1 MTNISLAIMVS
12 GESCRKLIDFTNED
26 TRSCLDKLLTPRE
39 GLRVKIPRV
48 NKAQLVEY
56 KDELKRVREVTEV
69 ALSCLSHME
78 RRIVEKPVGRK
89 GRMRPRKNISSSLW
103 VVNESL
109 SYSNCFNCKRVILRE
124 AQETLNLSKL
134 IGAEIV
140 GNEDDIVKDI
150 ARIIE
155 PRRASDVSVMWGTGQ
170 FQQTGWYLAI
180 ENGISRTFV
189 LQVYTR
195 RVGWRSRTCFGANW
209 RMWVVVDIC
218 QYMWWAISIGVASSE
233 RPCYFIA
240 VREWLDRW
248 KNLVVRTLPRG
259 FSDHSPLLLI
269 GDNVDRARH
278 KLQRMKGFLKVW
290 NKVSFDNI
298 DERILVA
305 TTLLKELDVRVGNG
319 RLVGG
324 LVHCV
329 SIARLWPRCSRRSL
343 LRNIIGHYKW
353 VEFDYKENVVAVC
366 LDLKLSRNKNLGSM
380 GAVEMVVKD
389 IVSPILTWK
398 INFEVKKPWKIDGM

>member
-103 VVNESL
+103 VETKLKVIMNMMVI
-109 SYSNCFNCKRVILRE
+109 RVWYTDSFTYAFFRF
-124 AQETLNLSKL
+124 
-134 IGAEIV
+134 V
-140 GNEDDIVKDI
+140 G
-150 ARIIE
+150 
-155 PRRASDVSVMWGTGQ
+155 RASDVSVMWGTGQ

-269 GDNVDRARH
+269 GDNVDRAR
-278 KLQRMKGFLKVW
+278 VC
-290 NKVSFDNI
+290 FD
-298 DERILVA
+298 
-305 TTLLKELDVRVGNG
+305 
-319 RLVGG
+319 
-324 LVHCV
+324 
-329 SIARLWPRCSRRSL
+329 
-343 LRNIIGHYKW
+343 
-353 VEFDYKENVVAVC
+353 F
-366 LDLKLSRNKNLGSM
+366 
-380 GAVEMVVKD
+380 
-389 IVSPILTWK
+389 
-398 INFEVKKPWKIDGM
+398 